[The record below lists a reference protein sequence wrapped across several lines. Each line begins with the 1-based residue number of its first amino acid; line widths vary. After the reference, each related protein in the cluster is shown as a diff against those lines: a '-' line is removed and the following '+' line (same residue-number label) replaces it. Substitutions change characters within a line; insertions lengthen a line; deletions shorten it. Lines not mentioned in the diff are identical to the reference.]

1 MGKSRW
7 ILCRISFTLILN
19 ASSPSSITTPCKETF
34 TVQFVGHSRTGGPH
48 CRVRTEQ
55 IERGDGVIIIRYR
68 PIVTCWDV
76 QLVVKWRDEHV
87 GESPYTFSENLY
99 PEKCHCPQKL
109 SEFVEAANC
118 PMFEDQIKKDLTA
131 FRSLNYTKM
140 RKSLLDEFQASH
152 ASSLAVCQYLVK
164 ENRVYRQCFGEHVGF
179 KMFVDS
185 LLLSLVRKVKLPDFE
200 IFVNL
205 GDWPVMKKGGKSRTA
220 GPKPIFSWCGSD
232 DSFDIV
238 MPTYDL
244 TESTIDNMDRVT
256 LDIISVQ
263 KGRVP
268 WEEKQNKAFW
278 RGRDARKERLQ
289 LVDLARRQ
297 PDLINASLTNFFF
310 FRDQEAKYGKEK
322 HISFFK
328 FFDYRYSINIDG
340 TVAAY
345 RLPYLLA
352 GDSLLMKQE
361 STFYEHFYK
370 KLKPYEHYLPFKRD
384 LSNLIEQIK
393 WAQENEDLVLKMIQ
407 NANEFVNQNLMP
419 RNIYCYHVLLFW
431 VSTRRSLQEV
441 LC

>member
-1 MGKSRW
+1 M
-7 ILCRISFTLILN
+7 
-19 ASSPSSITTPCKETF
+19 
-34 TVQFVGHSRTGGPH
+34 
-48 CRVRTEQ
+48 
-55 IERGDGVIIIRYR
+55 
-68 PIVTCWDV
+68 
-76 QLVVKWRDEHV
+76 VKWRDHHV
-87 GESPYTFSENLY
+87 AESPYRFTENLY
-99 PEKCHCPQKL
+99 PEKCYCPQKL
-109 SEFVEAANC
+109 SEFVEAAEC
-118 PMFEDQIKKDLTA
+118 PLFEDQIKKDLTA
-131 FRSLNYTKM
+131 FRNLNYTKI
-140 RKSLLDEFQASH
+140 RRSLLDQFGNAP
-152 ASSLAVCQYLVK
+152 ASSVAVCQYLVK
-164 ENRVYRQCFGEHVGF
+164 ENQVYRQCFGEHVGF
-179 KMFVDS
+179 KMFMDS

-205 GDWPVMKKGGKSRTA
+205 GDWPVMKKGGQSRTS

-232 DSFDIV
+232 DSYDIV

-263 KGRVP
+263 KHRLS
-268 WEEKQNKAFW
+268 WEEKHNKAFW

-289 LVDLARRQ
+289 LVDIARNY

-328 FFDYRYSINIDG
+328 FFDYKYSINIDG

-352 GDSLLMKQE
+352 GDSLLMKQD

-370 KLKPYEHYLPFKRD
+370 KMVPNEHYLPFKRD
-384 LSNLIEQIK
+384 LSNLVEQIK
-393 WAQENEDLVLKMIQ
+393 WAQENEDQVLRMIK

-419 RNIYCYHVLLFW
+419 RNIYCYHILLFW
-431 VSTRRSLQEV
+431 VSRNEESR
-441 LC
+441 